1 MTTYPVRTAVPGRP
15 NTGYARGELT
25 IHHEPDSLHAV
36 TESLR
41 KVGKQITFVPTMGAL
56 HEGHLALVEAARR
69 TPGAVVV
76 ASIFVNPL
84 QFGEGEDLDAYP
96 RTLDED
102 VAKLA
107 EAGVELVFAP
117 SATAMYPEGPRT
129 TVQPGQTG
137 EILDGAARP
146 GHFAGMLTVV
156 AKLFN
161 IVAPHQAFFGEK
173 DYQQLVLIR
182 QMVADLNLDVRVVGV
197 PTVRE
202 SDGLAMSSRNRY
214 LSDDER
220 ELATTINAALVA
232 GTFAAKGGRQAVIDA
247 AAAVLAER
255 PQITLDYLELRAAD
269 LGEPPEEGP
278 GRLLVAARI
287 GTTRLIDNVGV
298 AIGTGFLA
306 AAEATVAAQQAEMA
320 DDLADDA
327 VLAARPADSQEG

>member
-1 MTTYPVRTAVPGRP
+1 MTSTFPVRTAVPGRP
-15 NTGYARGELT
+15 NTGYKRGELT
-25 IHHEPDSLHAV
+25 VHHESDSLHSV

-76 ASIFVNPL
+76 VSIFVNPL
-84 QFGEGEDLDAYP
+84 QFGPGEDLGAYP

-107 EAGVELVFAP
+107 DAGVELVFAP
-117 SATAMYPEGPRT
+117 SAATMYPEGPRT
-129 TVQPGQTG
+129 TVQPGSTG
-137 EILDGAARP
+137 DILDGAARP

-182 QMVADLNLDVRVVGV
+182 QMVADLNIDVRVVGV
-197 PTVRE
+197 PTIRE
-202 SDGLAMSSRNRY
+202 ADGLAMSSRNRY
-214 LSDDER
+214 LSADER

-232 GTFAAKGGRQAVIDA
+232 PS
-247 AAAVLAER
+247 R
-255 PQITLDYLELRAAD
+255 PRPA
-269 LGEPPEEGP
+269 
-278 GRLLVAARI
+278 GRLSSRPRARSLPNVPRSDSTTSSSAP
-287 GTTRLIDNVGV
+287 GTS
-298 AIGTGFLA
+298 AIRPRKAPAGF
-306 AAEATVAAQQAEMA
+306 
-320 DDLADDA
+320 
-327 VLAARPADSQEG
+327 

>member
-1 MTTYPVRTAVPGRP
+1 MTSTTHPVRTAVPGRP
-15 NTGYARGELT
+15 ATGYSRGELT
-25 IHHEPDSLHAV
+25 VHHDPASLSAV

-69 TPGAVVV
+69 TPGSVVV
-76 ASIFVNPL
+76 VSIFVNPL
-84 QFGEGEDLDAYP
+84 QFGPGEDLDAYP

-102 VAKLA
+102 VARLA
-107 EAGVELVFAP
+107 DAGVELVLAP
-117 SATAMYPEGPRT
+117 SAAAMYPDGPRT
-129 TVQPGQTG
+129 TLQPGPTG

-156 AKLFN
+156 NKLFN
-161 IVAPHQAFFGEK
+161 IVRPHQAFFGEK

-182 QMVADLNLDVRVVGV
+182 QMVADLDMDVRIVGV

-214 LSDDER
+214 LSADER
-220 ELATTINAALVA
+220 ELATVLNAALVA
-232 GTFAAKGGRQAVIDA
+232 GTFAAKGGRQAVVDA
-247 AAAVLAER
+247 ARAVLAER
-255 PQITLDYLELRAAD
+255 PQISVDYLELRAAD

-278 GRLLVAARI
+278 GRLLIAARV

-320 DDLADDA
+320 EDLK
-327 VLAARPADSQEG
+327 EGL

>member
-1 MTTYPVRTAVPGRP
+1 MTTTFPVRTAIPGRP
-15 NTGYARGELT
+15 NTGYNRGELT
-25 IHHEPDSLHAV
+25 IHHEPSSIHAV

-76 ASIFVNPL
+76 VSIFVNPL
-84 QFGEGEDLDAYP
+84 QFGEGEDLDTYP

-102 VAKLA
+102 VARLS

-117 SATAMYPEGPRT
+117 SASAMYPDGPRT
-129 TVQPGQTG
+129 TVQPGPTG
-137 EILDGAARP
+137 DILDGAARP

-161 IVAPHQAFFGEK
+161 IVTPHQAFFGEK

-182 QMVADLNLDVRVVGV
+182 QMVADLDMDVRVVGV

-202 SDGLAMSSRNRY
+202 SDGLALSSRNRY
-214 LSDDER
+214 LSAEER

-232 GTFAAKGGRQAVIDA
+232 GTFAAKGGRQAVIDTA
-247 AAAVLAER
+247 AGVLAER
-255 PQITLDYLELRAAD
+255 PQISIDYLELRAGD
-269 LGEPPEEGP
+269 LGDPPAEGP

-306 AAEATVAAQQAEMA
+306 AAEATVAAQQAEM
-320 DDLADDA
+320 DHDLTAA
-327 VLAARPADSQEG
+327 VPAADSQEG

>member
-1 MTTYPVRTAVPGRP
+1 MSFTPGEATVY
-15 NTGYARGELT
+15 TGIEEIGELT
-25 IHHEPDSLHAV
+25 RAI
-36 TESLR
+36 R
-41 KVGKQITFVPTMGAL
+41 KVGRPVVLVPTMGAL
-56 HEGHLALVEAARR
+56 HEGHLALVRNAQRI
-69 TPGAVVV
+69 PGALVVV
-76 ASIFVNPL
+76 SIFVNPL

>member
-1 MTTYPVRTAVPGRP
+1 MTTSTYAVRTAVPGRP
-15 NTGYARGELT
+15 GTGYTRGELT
-25 IHHEPDSLHAV
+25 VHHEPSALHAV

-69 TPGAVVV
+69 TPGSVVV

-84 QFGEGEDLDAYP
+84 QFGPGEDLDAYP

-102 VAKLA
+102 VARLA
-107 EAGVELVFAP
+107 AAGVELVFAP
-117 SATAMYPEGPRT
+117 SATAMYPDGPRT
-129 TVQPGQTG
+129 TVQPGPMG
-137 EILDGAARP
+137 DILDGAARP

-156 AKLFN
+156 AKLLN
-161 IVAPHQAFFGEK
+161 IVSPHQAFFGEK

-182 QMVADLNLDVRVVGV
+182 QMVADLDMDVRVVGV

-214 LSDDER
+214 LSDEER
-220 ELATTINAALVA
+220 ELATTLNAALVA
-232 GTFAAKGGRQAVIDA
+232 GTFAAKGGRQAVLDA
-247 AAAVLAER
+247 ARAVLAER
-255 PQITLDYLELRAAD
+255 PQISIDYLELRAGD
-269 LGEPPEEGP
+269 LGEPPQEGP

-287 GTTRLIDNVGV
+287 GSARLIDNVGV

-306 AAEATVAAQQAEMA
+306 AAEATVASQQAE
-320 DDLADDA
+320 
-327 VLAARPADSQEG
+327 LAADLQEGL

>member
-1 MTTYPVRTAVPGRP
+1 MTTSLPVRTAVPGRP
-15 NTGYARGELT
+15 DTGFSRGELT

-41 KVGKQITFVPTMGAL
+41 KVGRQITFVPTMGAL

-76 ASIFVNPL
+76 VSIFVNPL

-102 VAKLA
+102 VARLA
-107 EAGVELVFAP
+107 GAGVELVFAP
-117 SATAMYPEGPRT
+117 SVSTMYPEGPRT
-129 TVQPGQTG
+129 TVQPGPAG
-137 EILDGAARP
+137 DILDGAARP

-156 AKLFN
+156 AKLLN

-182 QMVADLNLDVRVVGV
+182 QMVADLNMDVRIVGV

-202 SDGLAMSSRNRY
+202 ADGLAMSSRNRY
-214 LSDDER
+214 LSQDER

-247 AAAVLAER
+247 ASAVLAER
-255 PQITLDYLELRAAD
+255 PQISIDYLELRAGD
-269 LGEPPEEGP
+269 LGDPPDEGP

-320 DDLADDA
+320 HDLTADTVPA
-327 VLAARPADSQEG
+327 ADSQEG

>member
-1 MTTYPVRTAVPGRP
+1 MTPTTFAVRTAVPGRP
-15 NTGYARGELT
+15 NTGYNRGELT
-25 IHHEPDSLHAV
+25 IHHDPSSIRAV

-69 TPGAVVV
+69 TPGSVVV
-76 ASIFVNPL
+76 VSIFVNPL
-84 QFGEGEDLDAYP
+84 QFGPGEDLDAYP

-102 VAKLA
+102 VARLA
-107 EAGVELVFAP
+107 DAGVELVFAP
-117 SATAMYPEGPRT
+117 SAATMYPDGPRT
-129 TVQPGQTG
+129 TVQPGPTG

-156 AKLFN
+156 NKLFN

-182 QMVADLNLDVRVVGV
+182 QMVADLDMDVRVVGV
-197 PTVRE
+197 PTIRE

-214 LSDDER
+214 LSAEER
-220 ELATTINAALVA
+220 ELATVLNAALVA
-232 GTFAAKGGRQAVIDA
+232 GTFAAKGGRRAVVDA
-247 AAAVLAER
+247 ARAVLDER
-255 PQITLDYLELRAAD
+255 PQISIDYLELRAGD

-298 AIGTGFLA
+298 AIGTGFVA

-320 DDLADDA
+320 RDLE
-327 VLAARPADSQEG
+327 EGP

>member
-1 MTTYPVRTAVPGRP
+1 MTSSSRPVRTAVPGRA
-15 NTGYARGELT
+15 NTGYTRGELT
-25 IHHEPDSLHAV
+25 VHHDPSTLHAV

-41 KVGKQITFVPTMGAL
+41 KVGKQITLVPTMGAL
-56 HEGHLALVEAARR
+56 HAGHLALVEAARR
-69 TPGAVVV
+69 TPGSVVV

-84 QFGEGEDLDAYP
+84 QFGPGEDLDAYP

-102 VAKLA
+102 VARLA

-117 SATAMYPEGPRT
+117 SASAMYPDGPRT
-129 TVQPGQTG
+129 TVQPGPTG
-137 EILDGAARP
+137 EILDGASRP

-173 DYQQLVLIR
+173 DYQQLILIR
-182 QMVADLNLDVRVVGV
+182 QMVADLDMDVRVVGV

-214 LSDDER
+214 LSPDER
-220 ELATTINAALVA
+220 ELATAINAALVA
-232 GTFAAKGGRQAVIDA
+232 GTFAAKGGRQAVVDA

-255 PQITLDYLELRAAD
+255 PQISIDYLELRAGD
-269 LGEPPEEGP
+269 LGDPPAEGP

-287 GTTRLIDNVGV
+287 GAARLIDNVGV
-298 AIGTGFLA
+298 AIGTGFLE

-320 DDLADDA
+320 ADLADTPD
-327 VLAARPADSQEG
+327 LPADS

>member
-1 MTTYPVRTAVPGRP
+1 MTTTFPVRTAVPGRA
-15 NTGYARGELT
+15 NTGYSRGELT
-25 IHHEPDSLHAV
+25 IHHEPDSIHAV

-69 TPGAVVV
+69 TPGSVVV
-76 ASIFVNPL
+76 VSIFVNPL
-84 QFGEGEDLDAYP
+84 QFGPGEDLDAYP
-96 RTLDED
+96 RTLDAD
-102 VAKLA
+102 VARLA

-117 SATAMYPEGPRT
+117 SAAAMYPEGPRT
-129 TVQPGQTG
+129 TVQPGATG
-137 EILDGAARP
+137 DILDGAARP

-156 AKLFN
+156 AKLLH

-182 QMVADLNLDVRVVGV
+182 QMVTDLNMDVRVVGV

-202 SDGLAMSSRNRY
+202 PDGLAMSSRNRY

-232 GTFAAKGGRQAVIDA
+232 GTFAAKGGRRAVVDA

-255 PQITLDYLELRAAD
+255 PQISIDYLELRAGDLAD
-269 LGEPPEEGP
+269 PPEEGP

-287 GTTRLIDNVGV
+287 GSTRLIDNVGV

-306 AAEATVAAQQAEMA
+306 AAEATVAAQQADMA
-320 DDLADDA
+320 HDLAADIDP
-327 VLAARPADSQEG
+327 AANSQEG

>member
-1 MTTYPVRTAVPGRP
+1 MTRTSFPVRTAVPGRP
-15 NTGYARGELT
+15 GTGYNRGELT
-25 IHHEPDSLHAV
+25 VHHDPASLRAV

-76 ASIFVNPL
+76 VSIFVNPL
-84 QFGEGEDLDAYP
+84 QFGPGEDLDAYP

-102 VAKLA
+102 VARLSD
-107 EAGVELVFAP
+107 AGVELVFAP
-117 SATAMYPEGPRT
+117 SPADMYPEGPRT
-129 TVQPGQTG
+129 TLQPGPTG
-137 EILDGAARP
+137 DILDGAARP

-156 AKLFN
+156 NKLFN

-182 QMVADLNLDVRVVGV
+182 QMVADLDMDVRVVGV

-202 SDGLAMSSRNRY
+202 ADGLAMSSRNRY
-214 LSDDER
+214 LSAEER
-220 ELATTINAALVA
+220 ELATVLNAALVA
-232 GTFAAKGGRQAVIDA
+232 GTFAAKGGRQAVVDA
-247 AAAVLAER
+247 ARAVLAER
-255 PQITLDYLELRAAD
+255 PQISVDYLELRAAD

-278 GRLLVAARI
+278 GRLLIAARI

-320 DDLADDA
+320 EDLK
-327 VLAARPADSQEG
+327 EGL

>member
-1 MTTYPVRTAVPGRP
+1 MTSSSRPVRTAVPGRA
-15 NTGYARGELT
+15 NTGYTRGELT
-25 IHHEPDSLHAV
+25 VHHDPSTLHAV

-41 KVGKQITFVPTMGAL
+41 KVGKQITLVPTMGAL

-69 TPGAVVV
+69 TPGSVVV

-84 QFGEGEDLDAYP
+84 QFGPGEDLDAYP

-102 VAKLA
+102 VARLA

-117 SATAMYPEGPRT
+117 SASAMYPDGPRT
-129 TVQPGQTG
+129 TVQPGPTG
-137 EILDGAARP
+137 EILDGASRP

-173 DYQQLVLIR
+173 DYQQLILIR
-182 QMVADLNLDVRVVGV
+182 QMVADLDMDVRVVGV

-214 LSDDER
+214 LSPDER
-220 ELATTINAALVA
+220 ELATAINAALVA
-232 GTFAAKGGRQAVIDA
+232 GTFAAKGGRQAVVDA

-255 PQITLDYLELRAAD
+255 PQISIDYLELRAGD
-269 LGEPPEEGP
+269 LGDPPAEGP

-287 GTTRLIDNVGV
+287 GAARLIDNVGV
-298 AIGTGFLA
+298 AIGTGFLE

-320 DDLADDA
+320 ADLADTPD
-327 VLAARPADSQEG
+327 LPADS

>member
-1 MTTYPVRTAVPGRP
+1 MTASTLPVRTAVPGRP
-15 NTGYARGELT
+15 GTGYNRGELT
-25 IHHEPDSLHAV
+25 IHHEPESLHAV
-36 TESLR
+36 TRSLR
-41 KVGKQITFVPTMGAL
+41 KVGRQITFVPTMGAL

-69 TPGAVVV
+69 TPGSVVV
-76 ASIFVNPL
+76 VSIFVNPL
-84 QFGEGEDLDAYP
+84 QFGPGEDLDAYP

-102 VAKLA
+102 VARLA
-107 EAGVELVFAP
+107 AAGVELVLAP
-117 SATAMYPEGPRT
+117 SAAAMYPNGPRT
-129 TVQPGQTG
+129 TVLPGPAG
-137 EILDGAARP
+137 DILDGAARP

-182 QMVADLNLDVRVVGV
+182 QMVADLDMDVRVVGV

-214 LSDDER
+214 LSEDER
-220 ELATTINAALVA
+220 ELATTLNAALVA
-232 GTFAAKGGRQAVIDA
+232 GTFAAKGGRQAVLDA
-247 AAAVLAER
+247 ARAVLAER
-255 PQITLDYLELRAAD
+255 PQISVDYLELRAGD

-287 GTTRLIDNVGV
+287 GSARLIDNVGV

-306 AAEATVAAQQAEMA
+306 AAEATVAAQQAE
-320 DDLADDA
+320 
-327 VLAARPADSQEG
+327 LAADLKEGL

>member
-1 MTTYPVRTAVPGRP
+1 MTTTFPVRTAVPGRA

-25 IHHEPDSLHAV
+25 VHHDPSTLHAV

-69 TPGAVVV
+69 TPGSVVV

-84 QFGEGEDLDAYP
+84 QFGPGEDLDAYP

-102 VAKLA
+102 VARLA

-117 SATAMYPEGPRT
+117 SAAAMYPDGPRT
-129 TVQPGQTG
+129 TVQPGPTG
-137 EILDGAARP
+137 DILDGAARP

-182 QMVADLNLDVRVVGV
+182 QMVADLDMDVRVVGV
-197 PTVRE
+197 PTIRE

-214 LSDDER
+214 LSADER

-232 GTFAAKGGRQAVIDA
+232 GTFAAKGGRQAVVDA

-255 PQITLDYLELRAAD
+255 PQISIDYLELRAGD
-269 LGEPPEEGP
+269 LGEPPVEGP

-287 GTTRLIDNVGV
+287 GSTRLIDNVGV
-298 AIGTGFLA
+298 AIGTGFLE

-320 DDLADDA
+320 DDLA
-327 VLAARPADSQEG
+327 ADS

>member
-1 MTTYPVRTAVPGRP
+1 MTSTTYPVRTAVPGRP
-15 NTGYARGELT
+15 ATGYNRGELT
-25 IHHEPDSLHAV
+25 VHHDPATLSTV

-41 KVGKQITFVPTMGAL
+41 KVGRQVTFVPTMGAL

-69 TPGAVVV
+69 TPGSVVV
-76 ASIFVNPL
+76 VSIFVNPL
-84 QFGEGEDLDAYP
+84 QFGPGEDLDAYP

-102 VAKLA
+102 VARLA
-107 EAGVELVFAP
+107 DAGVELVFAP
-117 SATAMYPEGPRT
+117 SAAAMYPDGPRT
-129 TVQPGQTG
+129 TLQPGPTG

-146 GHFAGMLTVV
+146 GHFSGMLTVV
-156 AKLFN
+156 NKLFN
-161 IVAPHQAFFGEK
+161 IVRPHQALFGEK

-182 QMVADLNLDVRVVGV
+182 QMVADLDMDVRIVGV

-214 LSDDER
+214 LSADER
-220 ELATTINAALVA
+220 ELATVLNAALVA
-232 GTFAAKGGRQAVIDA
+232 GTFSAKGGRQAVVDA
-247 AAAVLAER
+247 ARAVLDER
-255 PQITLDYLELRAAD
+255 PQISVDYLELRGAD

-320 DDLADDA
+320 GDLK
-327 VLAARPADSQEG
+327 EGL